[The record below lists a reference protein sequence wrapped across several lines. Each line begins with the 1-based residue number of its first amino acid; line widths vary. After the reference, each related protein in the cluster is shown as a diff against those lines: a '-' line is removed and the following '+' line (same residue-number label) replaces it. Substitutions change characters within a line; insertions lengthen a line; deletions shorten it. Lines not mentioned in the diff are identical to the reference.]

1 MLLSRLRSK
10 QKWIQ
15 VLSKQN
21 QSIPDQDQD
30 LVQDQPENP
39 DPGTN
44 LNLKRKILG
53 FTICSETIFYL
64 LVDLNLV
71 IVGEDVPG
79 PVTGGEQGQDLS
91 LEDDE
96 QVPGINMAGSND
108 RGKNFLNI
116 MFEKD
121 FT

>member
-1 MLLSRLRSK
+1 MLLSKLRSK

-44 LNLKRKILG
+44 LNLKRKIFG

-79 PVTGGEQGQDLS
+79 PVTGGEQDLS

>member
-1 MLLSRLRSK
+1 MLLSKLRSK

-44 LNLKRKILG
+44 LNLKRKIFG
-53 FTICSETIFYL
+53 FTICSGTIFYL